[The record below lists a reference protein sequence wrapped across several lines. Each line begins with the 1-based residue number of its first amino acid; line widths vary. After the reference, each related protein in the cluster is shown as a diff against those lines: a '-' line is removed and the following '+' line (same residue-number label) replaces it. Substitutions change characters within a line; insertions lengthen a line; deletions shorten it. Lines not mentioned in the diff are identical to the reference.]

1 VLVLVIAVV
10 VTPAVEKMF
19 HKLSLP
25 RFFELQLRG
34 DGACPTNRTDV
45 IQSPINKS
53 YESIFFP
60 VQTLL

>member
-1 VLVLVIAVV
+1 VLVVV
-10 VTPAVEKMF
+10 VVAPAVEKMF
-19 HKLSLP
+19 HKLSLL

-53 YESIFFP
+53 YESIFLP